1 MAAHAKLSPSGA
13 SRWMTCPGSIALEAD
28 FPDDSS
34 EYAAEGTLAH
44 DIAAQCLEEG
54 LSPHDFVGK
63 RFEVDGFIFK
73 VSPDM
78 AAHVADY
85 MSLVREFAEGGTL
98 LVERRVDFSPV
109 IGVEDSFGTSDAI
122 VIKSDTLT
130 IIDLKY
136 GMGVAVSAEH
146 NPQLMLYALGAL
158 NDYGDLAEFKH
169 VCMVIHQP
177 RLNTVSEFW
186 MDVEDL
192 ELFGVSAANAA
203 RRVEDAVMT
212 YGAYDDAGEWGSKY
226 LEASERGCKFCKAK
240 ATCPVLR
247 AEVDT
252 TVGSALASAATIDE
266 MKDFLHTVEPDMLGS
281 AMDKVALVEQWCK
294 SVRGETERRLLAG
307 EEVPGYKLVEGRKGN
322 RQWADEEAA
331 EAAFKRAR
339 FRIEQMYDL
348 KLISPTKAEKLLA
361 GNPRRWAKLEK
372 LITRSDGK
380 PSVAPATDRRPT
392 KAVANIANDLRALA
406 YDADNSTAN

>member
-1 MAAHAKLSPSGA
+1 M
-13 SRWMTCPGSIALEAD
+13 
-28 FPDDSS
+28 
-34 EYAAEGTLAH
+34 
-44 DIAAQCLEEG
+44 
-54 LSPHDFVGK
+54 
-63 RFEVDGFIFK
+63 
-73 VSPDM
+73 
-78 AAHVADY
+78 
-85 MSLVREFAEGGTL
+85 
-98 LVERRVDFSPV
+98 
-109 IGVEDSFGTSDAI
+109 
-122 VIKSDTLT
+122 
-130 IIDLKY
+130 
-136 GMGVAVSAEH
+136 
-146 NPQLMLYALGAL
+146 
-158 NDYGDLAEFKH
+158 
-169 VCMVIHQP
+169 
-177 RLNTVSEFW
+177 
-186 MDVEDL
+186 
-192 ELFGVSAANAA
+192 
-203 RRVEDAVMT
+203 
-212 YGAYDDAGEWGSKY
+212 
-226 LEASERGCKFCKAK
+226 
-240 ATCPVLR
+240 LR

-380 PSVAPATDRRPT
+380 PSVAPATDRRPA